1 MSDTALQSKQ
11 IAEAAI
17 CILAMS
23 AIPDDPRVRR
33 QAEAF
38 HCAGWKV
45 VAVGLPGAKSPPPE
59 WLILTRDDLAVTR
72 ARPLPA
78 NLLRRLLR
86 SLQYRLRQLAV
97 SVRPN
102 LAQENYWVSQNVLDI
117 YACARQVIA
126 TVWLAN
132 DWNMLPVAARL
143 AREKGGIYGYDTH
156 EFAVEEYA
164 ESLKWR
170 LLQRPMVSAI
180 ERQFIGDAAV
190 VSAVSSGI
198 AERLDKLY
206 RLPRMSSNHSQYTAF

>member
-1 MSDTALQSKQ
+1 MTWRSR
-11 IAEAAI
+11 E
-17 CILAMS
+17 
-23 AIPDDPRVRR
+23 PGHFRR
-33 QAEAF
+33 
-38 HCAGWKV
+38 
-45 VAVGLPGAKSPPPE
+45 
-59 WLILTRDDLAVTR
+59 I
-72 ARPLPA
+72 
-78 NLLRRLLR
+78 LLRRLLR

-206 RLPRMSSNHSQYTAF
+206 RLPRIDPNHSQYTAFRGGAVSSDPARPDPGALSRHRRAEPGS